1 MLGKLAAAGRS
12 EDRDRKETTMR
23 PGIHYDATQARHH
36 DLMGSAAQDRLA
48 AQAKGA
54 KAQTARRARRD
65 DVVAAPGRRV
75 LQRIWRLL
83 PV

>member
-1 MLGKLAAAGRS
+1 
-12 EDRDRKETTMR
+12 MR

-36 DLMGSAAQDRLA
+36 DLMRSAAEDRLA
-48 AQAKGA
+48 AQAKAA

-65 DVVAAPGRRV
+65 GVVAAPGRRV
-75 LQRIWRLL
+75 LQWIWRLL